1 MRYDMRAR
9 SRLLA
14 LWLGV
19 LLFGGAVPP
28 PGWCQYEVEQEKPFW
43 LRGLLDLRVA
53 QGGRAHAWTDRGPG
67 KTRYGGRSTSQ
78 GPERVTRLA
87 FSQLAIEGGVVL
99 PWDIVAKAQLNWE
112 PDSYR
117 EGHPSLIE
125 AYFRSRDEE

>member
-1 MRYDMRAR
+1 MQWSRESRDPFAARVLREPKDATTMRYDMRAR

-53 QGGRAHAWTDRGPG
+53 QGGRAHA
-67 KTRYGGRSTSQ
+67 
-78 GPERVTRLA
+78 
-87 FSQLAIEGGVVL
+87 
-99 PWDIVAKAQLNWE
+99 
-112 PDSYR
+112 
-117 EGHPSLIE
+117 
-125 AYFRSRDEE
+125 